1 MDLLTRIRMA
11 PMLYFVVI
19 GTVLGSFYYF
29 WMFDSGGNIE
39 TRIQTS
45 TAELQKATSDL
56 ADTNR
61 VIADK
66 TQFQTEFQEVSEKFR
81 AAIEYLPE
89 NFNVQELLKQISDEA
104 RASGVNLVSVKPR
117 TPQQKE
123 FYEEL
128 SMDIELEG
136 PFSLLTTFLAY
147 MSKQNRIVN
156 VKDIDIHF
164 KSMVDGNPRLTMKG
178 TLQAYRYKKP
188 AEGAKPKG
196 GANGAKPRG
205 T

>member
-1 MDLLTRIRMA
+1 MSLLARIQMA
-11 PMLYFVVI
+11 PMLYFVI
-19 GTVLGSFYYF
+19 MGTVFGSFYYF
-29 WMFDSGGNIE
+29 SMFNNGENLE
-39 TRIQTS
+39 AQIQS
-45 TAELQKATSDL
+45 KSAMLEKATSDL

-66 TQFQTEFQEVSEKFR
+66 TQFQQEFQEVSDKFR

-89 NFNVQELLKQISDEA
+89 TFNVQELLKQISDEA

-117 TPQQKE
+117 NPEQKE

-156 VKDIDIHF
+156 VKNINIDF
-164 KSMVDGNPRLTMKG
+164 KQMIDSVPRLTMKG
-178 TLQAYRYKKP
+178 TLQSYRYKKP
-188 AEGAKPKG
+188 PEKPNDKG
-196 GANGAKPRG
+196 V
-205 T
+205 